1 MTKSELWSFSAVK
14 NQLQI
19 FVLKRLLQIGV
30 AFICFLLPYAQ
41 TIYTFK
47 YKFRKEYSK
56 LQFLLRLKLA
66 TIVIPFL
73 SVQVLFSGD
82 MSVDEFK
89 SFAALQKPLYATIEH
104 PVNYT
109 LMNNNSSKDHIFGT
123 IASLQNDEKGDPSW
137 IVSGD
142 WRTNILTQLTGIPSE
157 NSSLADPPLF
167 DASFDMVLTNGS
179 AKHQHSI
186 TNFTLAGAS
195 LSNNNMTLVFNGS
208 STVSMM
214 EGPVENVLSN
224 ITIMNYDA
232 VSIWLDPAATNNHF
246 GDTPIFGT
254 VGASAVRN
262 GTISDYNS

>member
-1 MTKSELWSFSAVK
+1 V
-14 NQLQI
+14 
-19 FVLKRLLQIGV
+19 
-30 AFICFLLPYAQ
+30 PYAQ

-47 YKFRKEYSK
+47 YKSREEYFK
-56 LQFLLRLKLA
+56 LQFLRRLKLA

-73 SVQVLFSGD
+73 SLQVLFSGD

-89 SFAALQKPLYATIEH
+89 SFAALQQPLYATIEH
-104 PVNYT
+104 PVSYT

-137 IVSGD
+137 IVSGY

-262 GTISDYNS
+262 ETISDYNS